1 MRDPRPLPEAPDP
14 RREPEGGCGGGGL
27 CLGGASG
34 LPAAGTR
41 TCIRSPRASAE
52 PLYPPRLASPRDAAP
67 ALAGELAAGVGARL
81 SLPPGQPQAGR
92 VFGMEGRGEQRAGA
106 LEARA
111 RPGSSERDTR
121 RRGLSVCL
129 SPLGFSKDLRAS
141 GHFRGWDGVWASV
154 GLLRGRRL
162 QPPSPPVL
170 AAVLVSGERPVS
182 LGAEE
187 GEEAESPPRHK
198 GLSAGVELQARA
210 AKLGGER
217 SVGGGQGGGDRGA
230 SSSLETPG
238 VCAGGERR
246 AGGGGA
252 ALAWGVGRDKDQGNL
267 PLAGHTRVLVN
278 SRGGGNVG
286 NPRNRGGGGKWGA
299 AKYCLRRRRRRFS
312 QRFCAQCFCS
322 PTQLDSSRLPPSHH
336 LAATLA
342 LLWFSP
348 SSSPTFHPLLFG

>member
-1 MRDPRPLPEAPDP
+1 
-14 RREPEGGCGGGGL
+14 
-27 CLGGASG
+27 
-34 LPAAGTR
+34 
-41 TCIRSPRASAE
+41 
-52 PLYPPRLASPRDAAP
+52 
-67 ALAGELAAGVGARL
+67 
-81 SLPPGQPQAGR
+81 
-92 VFGMEGRGEQRAGA
+92 MEGRSGQRAGA

-111 RPGSSERDTR
+111 RPGSSEREAR
-121 RRGLSVCL
+121 RQGLSVCP
-129 SPLGFSKDLRAS
+129 SPLGFSEDLGAS
-141 GHFRGWDGVWASV
+141 GHFRGWDGVWATV

-162 QPPSPPVL
+162 QPPPPVL

-182 LGAEE
+182 LEAEE
-187 GEEAESPPRHK
+187 GKRLKVPPRHK
-198 GLSAGVELQARA
+198 GLAAAVELQARA

-217 SVGGGQGGGDRGA
+217 SVGGGQGGGGRGA

-286 NPRNRGGGGKWGA
+286 NPRNRGGGRKWGA
-299 AKYCLRRRRRRFS
+299 ANYCLRCRRLS
-312 QRFCAQCFCS
+312 QRFRAQCFCS
-322 PTQLDSSRLPPSHH
+322 PTQLDISRLPASHH

-348 SSSPTFHPLLFG
+348 RSPPTFHPLLFGSVALT